1 MENKL
6 EILKSQ
12 MEEDIKEA
20 RIAVQDIS
28 GLLLEWDEDDASY
41 QDALELNRHSD
52 MIEEDLYN
60 LLECIRNL

>member
-1 MENKL
+1 MDNKL

>member
-1 MENKL
+1 MDNKL

-12 MEEDIKEA
+12 IEESVEEA
-20 RIAVQDIS
+20 RIAVQNIS

-41 QDALELNRHSD
+41 QDALELNTHSD

-60 LLECIRNL
+60 LLECIRQL

>member
-52 MIEEDLYN
+52 IIEEDLYN
-60 LLECIRNL
+60 LLECIRQL

>member
-1 MENKL
+1 MDNKL

-20 RIAVQDIS
+20 RIAVQDLS